1 MAAMIHVDKIYDAE
15 PVLVWLGVLDLTT
28 SLYYLFYEKRLL
40 NNRLESD
47 WIQIEEA
54 EHIFS

>member
-47 WIQIEEA
+47 
-54 EHIFS
+54 